1 MNAVW
6 CYAQGLFSR
15 TDITRNTRVY
25 RQSVVKFVVVQC
37 DASFSTAMNGK
48 TNVVPIKWKIA
59 VTILLLLC
67 VGLLIALVVIAID
80 FVQYKDKYP
89 GKQEHEDCGD
99 GLLNEGELPK
109 SQAIFKDLTSDEL
122 LAARDFML
130 KQSALGLKRIDNASV
145 SDNYIYMIQLLT
157 PEKEAALEYLDNNKP
172 KPAKRAVVVVFQGS
186 AIPPVVQEYIVSW
199 PNNSGEMTYEK
210 RGKPLDFNVRP
221 YDLVQQKAIEKI
233 VLEQTSKAFQL
244 LNESYDGYCYYN
256 CTNKLLKFRP
266 QTPFG
271 KTRDERTTW
280 LQFTRDVEGSYL
292 NPVDFQLFIDFAGS
306 DFSKW
311 KMKKVYYNGV
321 TFDSIDD
328 LVHQYNTGNIAK
340 SFIPA
345 PQVQYDGDKPLF
357 SSYARRGI
365 PQPQKPMRAPRMFEP
380 DGQRFSVIGRHVK
393 YMAWSFDFRIDSV
406 SGPQLFD
413 IRFNDKRI
421 VYELS
426 LQEAI
431 SFYSGYS
438 PYFRSAN
445 FVYGG
450 WVMGAKIVELV
461 GGVDCPATSIFFDV
475 EHFVDSNNPKTV
487 RNAVCVFELDSA
499 IPLRRHFE
507 TVGKSG
513 YKFYGGL
520 VSYVLVLRTITT
532 IDNYDSIFDF
542 MFYPNGVIEVK
553 ATPTGYILTENYKSG
568 QDDYGKK
575 VHDKLVGNLHDHIF
589 HYKVDLDVHQ
599 RYNTFRTIEIKTAN
613 KQSSWP
619 PADNRILKV
628 FEEKDIRNE
637 VDAKFQT
644 IDFNKPTFYNIY
656 GNEVNKFGSK
666 KGYLIQSQSA
676 VKQVLPVSDYITKMA
691 PWSIYPL
698 VVTKYRATE
707 PKSSSLYNQNS
718 PTRPI
723 VDFPNFETQQNEG
736 ILNQDLVAWLSIGS
750 IQIPTS
756 EDVPNVASA
765 ANGARFFLR
774 PFNYFD
780 EDPSIA
786 STNAVVIRPARNNN
800 LVQTF
805 GTPSEEKVCVPR
817 KYDVDIKGAYE
828 SGDGRL
834 T

>member
-1 MNAVW
+1 MSAVC
-6 CYAQGLFSR
+6 CYAQGIFSR
-15 TDITRNTRVY
+15 TNITRNTRVY
-25 RQSVVKFVVVQC
+25 RQSVISFIVLQR
-37 DASFSTAMNGK
+37 DASFSIAMSGK
-48 TNVVPIKWKIA
+48 TNEVPIKWKIA
-59 VTILLLLC
+59 VTILALLC
-67 VGLLIALVVIAID
+67 VGLLIALIVVAVD
-80 FVQYKDKYP
+80 FVQYKNKYP
-89 GKQEHEDCGD
+89 SKQEHEDCAD
-99 GLLNEGELPK
+99 GIVNEGELPK
-109 SQAIFKDLTSDEL
+109 SQALFKDLLSDEL
-122 LAARDFML
+122 IAARDFML
-130 KQSALGLKRIDNASV
+130 KQSALDLKTIDNASV
-145 SDNYIYMIQLLT
+145 SDNYIYMIQLLP
-157 PEKEAALEYLDNNKP
+157 PEKEAALEYLDNKKP
-172 KPAKRAVVVVFQGS
+172 KPARRAHAVVFQGS

-199 PNNSGEMTYEK
+199 PNDSKEMTYEK
-210 RGKPLDFNVRP
+210 KGNSLDFNVRP

-233 VLEQTSKAFQL
+233 VLEETSTAFQL
-244 LNESYDGYCYYN
+244 LNESYDGYCYHN

-280 LQFTRDVEGSYL
+280 LQFTRDVEGRYL
-292 NPVDFQLFIDFAGS
+292 NPVDFQLFIDFAGA
-306 DFSKW
+306 DVSKW
-311 KMKKVYYNGV
+311 KMKKVYYNGM
-321 TFDSIDD
+321 TFDTVED
-328 LVHQYNTGNIAK
+328 LVSPYNSNNIPK

-357 SSYARRGI
+357 SSYVRRGI

-380 DGQRFSVIGRHVK
+380 DGKRFSVIGRHVK

-438 PYFRSAN
+438 PHFRSAN

-461 GGVDCPATSIFFDV
+461 GGIDCPETSEFFDV

-487 RNAVCVFELDSA
+487 RNAVCVFELDSG

-520 VSYVLVLRTITT
+520 DSHVLVLRTITT

-542 MFYPNGVIEVK
+542 VFYQNGVIEVK
-553 ATPTGYILTENYKSG
+553 ATPTGYILAENYKSG
-568 QDDYGKK
+568 EDDYGKK
-575 VHDKLVGNLHDHIF
+575 GHDKLVGNLHDHIF
-589 HYKVDLDVHQ
+589 HYKIDLDIHERDQ
-599 RYNTFRTIEIKTAN
+599 NTFRTIEIKTADR
-613 KQSSWP
+613 QSNWM
-619 PADNRILKV
+619 PADSRILKV
-628 FEEKDIRNE
+628 FEETVIRNE
-637 VDAKFQT
+637 NDAKFQK
-644 IDFNKPTFYNIY
+644 IDFDKPTFYNIY
-656 GNEVNKFGSK
+656 STDVENKFGSK
-666 KGYLIQSQSA
+666 KGYLIQPQSA
-676 VKQVLPVSDYITKMA
+676 VKQVLPENDYITKMA

-718 PTRPI
+718 PTVP
-723 VDFPNFETQQNEG
+723 VVNFPNFDTAQNEA
-736 ILNQDLVAWLSIGS
+736 ILNQDLVAWVSVGS

-765 ANGARFFLR
+765 ANSARFFLR

-786 STNAVVIRPARNNN
+786 STNAVVIRPSPNNN
-800 LVQTF
+800 VVQTF
-805 GTPSEEKVCVPR
+805 GASSEEKVCVPR
-817 KYDVDIKGAYE
+817 KYDINIKGTYD
-828 SGDGRL
+828 SGA
-834 T
+834 